1 MLTSL
6 YFPCGCD
13 IAAGPVQGPDTRIWR
28 KVDLRPGAGTRVVR
42 STKTIMAAQHGTPLT
57 YTPTPA
63 GETQVV
69 TKIDDSPFVKKIHE
83 DIRFKPTAE
92 NIVKSQGSDIS
103 FNCSLSA
110 PNSYHDFRIEWL
122 KDGKVLIDG
131 KRFFLR
137 ELTIPGGD
145 GKTTVLNSCSI
156 SNIQRSDA
164 GAYNCR
170 VQIARVFIESEK
182 ILLQVEGLPTFVQEP
197 EQQNVTRNEPFTLVC
212 EAVGPPYP
220 VHIYWSQNG
229 NRIKD
234 KEDPSPSTLILP
246 GISERTRFSCEARNE
261 KGVAVSKEIQV
272 NIKEAPLAPIELQVK
287 NQTANVIT
295 ISWAS
300 GFDGYSPLSI
310 CQVQVEKIT
319 GKNDGEGSANNYSV
333 TVPPYEYSIAHLQA
347 LTSYNIC
354 VSCKNEVGWS
364 DYCSRVQASTTEG
377 VPMAPP
383 QNVSVLVNDS
393 CLTIQ
398 WIGPPD
404 EEVNGILLGYK
415 LNYRWEGGIS
425 PLTKSLKRSKN
436 GTDQQDSILIV
447 ATNVTY
453 TIQVAAFTGA
463 GIGPYSHPVEVFV
476 TNNGGLIVAP
486 FSTSS
491 AVKRGANY
499 SLIALIGI
507 ICTIIIILIILFTS
521 VTLRKRLKELEFGNA
536 FSDGEEVE
544 PTVHYRVKHSYSRRI
559 FEITLD
565 NLGISKELKEK
576 LHDVMTDRNLL
587 SLGKVLGEGEF
598 GSVMEGQFKQA
609 DDTSLKVAVKTMKL
623 DNFSQREI
631 EEFLSEA
638 ACMKDFDHP
647 NVIKLL
653 GVCLELS
660 SREQIA
666 KPMVI
671 LPFMKHGDLHSF
683 LLRSR
688 LAENTEYL
696 PLQTLLKFMMD
707 ITTGMEYLSNRNFLH
722 RDLAARNCML
732 RTDMTV
738 CVADFGLSKK
748 IYSGDYYRQGRIAKM
763 PVKWIALESLADR
776 VFTVKS
782 DVWAFGVTM
791 WEIITRGMTP
801 YPGVQNHEIYD
812 YLFEGNRLKQ
822 PSDCLDELYEIMYSC
837 WRSDPADRPTF
848 ANLGT
853 FLNKLLESLPEV
865 RGKEDIIYVNTG
877 ILEGQGN
884 MTQDPE
890 LTQFDLHESN
900 EAASS
905 SLGPTE
911 STITVE
917 IHETVNNQDRY
928 VISGVSEEQLNTVDI
943 ETHLLHHIT
952 QNNGAMLPHSEPL
965 NRDVPYADDSSEDS
979 IIMV

>member
-1 MLTSL
+1 MLIAVYLT
-6 YFPCGCD
+6 D

-310 CQVQVEKIT
+310 CQVQVSPI
-319 GKNDGEGSANNYSV
+319 SNNYSV

-425 PLTKSLKRSKN
+425 PVN
-436 GTDQQDSILIV
+436 QQDSILIV

-463 GIGPYSHPVEVFV
+463 GIGPYSHPVEVF
-476 TNNGGLIVAP
+476 LINYLP
-486 FSTSS
+486 F
-491 AVKRGANY
+491 
-499 SLIALIGI
+499 
-507 ICTIIIILIILFTS
+507 IL
-521 VTLRKRLKELEFGNA
+521 
-536 FSDGEEVE
+536 
-544 PTVHYRVKHSYSRRI
+544 TV
-559 FEITLD
+559 D

-587 SLGKVLGEGEF
+587 SLGKVLGEGLIYDVIRNQLKLAF
-598 GSVMEGQFKQA
+598 VNKSFIFIFSFSV
-609 DDTSLKVAVKTMKL
+609 

-943 ETHLLHHIT
+943 ETHLLHHII

>member
-1 MLTSL
+1 MNLSKLLWMLTSL

-476 TNNGGLIVAP
+476 TNNV
-486 FSTSS
+486 
-491 AVKRGANY
+491 
-499 SLIALIGI
+499 
-507 ICTIIIILIILFTS
+507 
-521 VTLRKRLKELEFGNA
+521 
-536 FSDGEEVE
+536 
-544 PTVHYRVKHSYSRRI
+544 
-559 FEITLD
+559 D

-943 ETHLLHHIT
+943 ETHLLHHII